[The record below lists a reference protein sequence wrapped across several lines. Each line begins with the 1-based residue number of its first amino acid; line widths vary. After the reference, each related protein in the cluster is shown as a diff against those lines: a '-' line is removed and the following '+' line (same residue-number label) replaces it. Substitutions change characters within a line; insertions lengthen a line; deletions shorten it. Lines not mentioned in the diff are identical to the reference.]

1 MENKFLK
8 WLLFGAIVVGIL
20 IIGYFAFMTIT
31 DYKPEKILEIKIEN
45 NKEEQAK
52 LNSPMTVMTYNIGY
66 CGMDKDV
73 DFFMDGGKESRSL
86 SKEKTIENLKESF
99 KIIEKEDPTFIF
111 LQEVDKKATR
121 SYKIDQYNYFTSNLN
136 GYSSSFAINYKVP
149 WVPVPIKKPH
159 GNVVAGLANFSK
171 LAVDKSTRYD
181 LPGKES
187 WPRQLADLD
196 RCVLVNRIPI
206 ENGKELVLINL
217 HLSAYDKGGK
227 IRKQQL
233 DFLSSFL
240 QEEYKKGNYIVAGGD
255 FNHQIPGSESSTFE
269 ATEEFPDWIQTIPK
283 NFKPEGF
290 NWYFDKE
297 NPTARSVAKPYKKGE
312 NFRTIIDGFLASD
325 NVEVISTKTKD
336 LDFTYSDH
344 NPVILNFKLK

>member
-1 MENKFLK
+1 MCLK
-8 WLLFGAIVVGIL
+8 WVLRGIAAIVIV
-20 IIGYFAFMTIT
+20 IIGYFLFMTIT
-31 DYKPEKILEIKIEN
+31 DYKPDEILEVEIKN
-45 NKEEQAK
+45 NKREEAK
-52 LNSPMTVMTYNIGY
+52 LNSLMTVMTYNIGY

-73 DFFMDGGKESRSL
+73 DFFMDGGKGSRSL
-86 SKEKTIENLKESF
+86 SKEKTLENLEESF
-99 KIIEKEDPTFIF
+99 NVIKEENPTFVF

-121 SYKIDQYNYFTSNLN
+121 SYKVDQYDYLMNNLDE
-136 GYSSSFAINYKVP
+136 YSSSFAINYKVL
-149 WVPVPIKKPH
+149 WVPVPIQKPH
-159 GNVVAGLANFSK
+159 GSVLAGLASFSK
-171 LAVDKSTRYD
+171 LTANKSTRYS

-187 WPRQLADLD
+187 WPKQLADLD
-196 RCVLVNRIPI
+196 RCILVNRVSV
-206 ENGKELVLINL
+206 ENGKELILINL

-297 NPTARSVAKPYKKGE
+297 NPTARSVVKPYKKGE

-336 LDFTYSDH
+336 LDFIYSDH